1 MIAFFTLYTNILHI
15 HINKREIFI
24 PGILKSLIL
33 YTSTGSNSQQI
44 HSKFEVKTKLVDF
57 KPYLYKIYSE
67 NNKERIVLLPFVLP
81 PYSLI

>member
-1 MIAFFTLYTNILHI
+1 MSA
-15 HINKREIFI
+15 
-24 PGILKSLIL
+24 ILKSLML
-33 YTSTGSNSQQI
+33 YTSAGSNSQQS
-44 HSKFEVKTKLVDF
+44 HSKFEVKTILVDF